1 MKGGGDGL
9 EGRDS
14 RFWGMVWW
22 GFWVWI
28 EREGNGFG
36 KGENTEEGSEAH
48 GYDFWGGRGRM
59 GRKGNGSVWWCGGRW
74 NGGGLGLGVG
84 EGARGERRWNGLVLG
99 KVGDGLGRGRKG
111 SEGFESGVG
120 REEQRRDGEREGSVG
135 GGEGEWVKKERG

>member
-36 KGENTEEGSEAH
+36 KGENTEEGFEGGWVTVLVEGCDGVHSF
-48 GYDFWGGRGRM
+48 GGGRGM
-59 GRKGNGSVWWCGGRW
+59 GRFGGVVEDGMVGVW
-74 NGGGLGLGVG
+74 V
-84 EGARGERRWNGLVLG
+84 LVLV
-99 KVGDGLGRGRKG
+99 KGL
-111 SEGFESGVG
+111 
-120 REEQRRDGEREGSVG
+120 GEREDGMVWFWG
-135 GGEGEWVKKERG
+135 RWGTV